1 MAENPIHQI
10 SGPDTA
16 WTTTNAAEAL
26 PGVMTPLGFTAWFGP
41 LERGIRA
48 AFHTLGVLTADE
60 VDVPA
65 NIDERTSAI
74 FFGRYAG
81 NLETLRRLSDLTPGT
96 SGDDFERQIFGSVR
110 PDARSYASKRR
121 YPVVAVKAPVMVAR
135 LPRWV
140 ASTAADVDAWWR
152 ETTTP
157 GRDTRPALVRFREGQ
172 ATLERALHVHMAATF
187 LSQGLSQ
194 QLAVLAAAAG
204 DPALE
209 LRLSTGFGS
218 LEETRLVAHLYRVA
232 HDGVPLTDFL
242 ATYGFHGPAEGELS
256 SHSWRERPEIVE
268 ALVKKYRESARG
280 NPLENDAA
288 QAGVR
293 RQAEQDLLAALP
305 SGKRPGAKLVL
316 RLAKRYVPLR
326 EVTKATFLR
335 ALDGIRAAA
344 RARGQELVDAG
355 TLTDVEDV
363 FYLTADELADPW
375 EVHLPSATQ
384 DAPQL
389 VEERRRIRKE
399 YEGYTVPKFWVGNP
413 EPVPLVAESGDDR
426 ITELRGSGASA
437 GIVEGRARVITDAL
451 DCDQLEPG
459 EILVCHTTDPS
470 WASAFYLVAAVVID
484 IGSVASHGAIISREF
499 GIPCVI
505 STGDGT
511 GALRTGDVVRVDG
524 TAGTVTVLTP
534 S

>member
-48 AFHTLGVLTADE
+48 AFHSLGVLTADE
-60 VDVPA
+60 LDVPA
-65 NIDERTSAI
+65 SIDERTSAI

-81 NLETLRRLSDLTPGT
+81 NLETLRRLSDLTPGA

-152 ETTTP
+152 ATTTP
-157 GRDTRPALVRFREGQ
+157 GRDTRPALTRFREGQ

-232 HDGVPLTDFL
+232 HDGVPLAEFL

-256 SHSWRERPEIVE
+256 SDSWRERPEIVE
-268 ALVKKYRESARG
+268 ALVKKYRESPRG
-280 NPLENDAA
+280 NPLENDAV

-293 RQAEQDLLAALP
+293 RQAEAELLAALP

-355 TLTDVEDV
+355 ALTDLEDV
-363 FYLTADELADPW
+363 FYLTADELADP
-375 EVHLPSATQ
+375 VPDNAAS
-384 DAPQL
+384 L

-399 YEGYTVPKFWVGNP
+399 YEGFTVPKFWVGNP
-413 EPVPLVAESGDDR
+413 EPVPLVAEAGGDR
-426 ITELRGSGASA
+426 VPELRGIGASA
-437 GIVEGRARVITDAL
+437 GIVEGRVRVITDAL

-470 WASAFYLVAAVVID
+470 WSSAFYLVAAVVID
-484 IGSVASHGAIISREF
+484 IGSVASHGAVISREF

-505 STGDGT
+505 NTGGGT